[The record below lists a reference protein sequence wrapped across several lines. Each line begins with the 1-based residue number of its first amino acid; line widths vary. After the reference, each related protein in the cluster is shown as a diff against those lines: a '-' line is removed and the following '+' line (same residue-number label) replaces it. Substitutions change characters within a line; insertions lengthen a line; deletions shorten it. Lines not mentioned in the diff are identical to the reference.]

1 MVISEY
7 CRKKLGDFL
16 KDKVDVKEGYTYEEQ
31 AVNDTIKNKIVSN
44 GQEIIIRTSVSKSAI
59 FLKYKEFLTGEEGK
73 CGGYELGSML
83 STLALVNMDGK
94 ILEVP
99 ADWIEFEDD

>member
-1 MVISEY
+1 M
-7 CRKKLGDFL
+7 RKKCF
-16 KDKVDVKEGYTYEEQ
+16 VTNP
-31 AVNDTIKNKIVSN
+31 NDTIKNKIVSN

-83 STLALVNMDGK
+83 STLALVNMDEK

>member
-1 MVISEY
+1 M
-7 CRKKLGDFL
+7 RKKCF
-16 KDKVDVKEGYTYEEQ
+16 VTNP
-31 AVNDTIKNKIVSN
+31 NDTIENKIVSN

-73 CGGYELGSML
+73 RGGYELGSML

>member
-1 MVISEY
+1 MEKKGEQCIM
-7 CRKKLGDFL
+7 RKKCF
-16 KDKVDVKEGYTYEEQ
+16 VTNP
-31 AVNDTIKNKIVSN
+31 NDTIENKIVSN
-44 GQEIIIRTSVSKSAI
+44 GQEIIIRMSVSKSAI

-83 STLALVNMDGK
+83 STFALVNMDGK

-99 ADWIEFEDD
+99 VDWIEFEDD

>member
-1 MVISEY
+1 MRI
-7 CRKKLGDFL
+7 
-16 KDKVDVKEGYTYEEQ
+16 
-31 AVNDTIKNKIVSN
+31 
-44 GQEIIIRTSVSKSAI
+44 
-59 FLKYKEFLTGEEGK
+59 FLTGEEGK

>member
-1 MVISEY
+1 MR
-7 CRKKLGDFL
+7 RKCFVTNPNETMKS
-16 KDKVDVKEGYTYEEQ
+16 KV
-31 AVNDTIKNKIVSN
+31 VSN
-44 GQEIIIRTSVSKSAI
+44 GQEIIMKTSISKSAI

-83 STLALVNMDGK
+83 STTALVSMDGK

-99 ADWIEFEDD
+99 AEWIEFEDD